1 MEQPLSSHR
10 TARLSSAC
18 FRIHLRPQTPL
29 NLRQVKETQTAKH
42 ANIENA
48 PAFSPKIS
56 GCWQLAFGMQNPLTG
71 SLPQDRWSSPL
82 FLVFHPIPPLMHLFC
97 FQREPFFIF
106 RRTKCH
112 GFRSEPGQKCR
123 QIWQICQLYIG
134 SWRFNFEVRLS
145 NYGHIRIIISWIVTI
160 IIVN

>member
-97 FQREPFFIF
+97 FQREPFLFSVAQSVTDLDLNQVKSVARFDKYVNFILGAEDSTSKSDF
-106 RRTKCH
+106 QTMATL
-112 GFRSEPGQKCR
+112 GSSFLELLQKTP
-123 QIWQICQLYIG
+123 
-134 SWRFNFEVRLS
+134 S
-145 NYGHIRIIISWIVTI
+145 
-160 IIVN
+160 